1 MCVDTTAGCCVY
13 VYVCVLSSSGVKEL
27 VTRLNFSEAELSL
40 HQKSGLSHSLL
51 HKSGMTDSRRETSL
65 AMFNTTLDCEKR
77 VSHQHYSLII
87 PYSPLPLCAC
97 QGILSTYRLVH
108 IVFCW

>member
-1 MCVDTTAGCCVY
+1 M
-13 VYVCVLSSSGVKEL
+13 KEL

-51 HKSGMTDSRRETSL
+51 HKSGVTDGRRETSL

-77 VSHQHYSLII
+77 VSYQHYTYCPLYM
-87 PYSPLPLCAC
+87 PAHTVYKLVYS
-97 QGILSTYRLVH
+97 SSFV
-108 IVFCW
+108 